1 MNKKRTT
8 IWLSQDVMDRLD
20 EMTKT
25 DDSKSRSEFIERAIK
40 FYDGYNRSTLE
51 NQYLPVA
58 ISSAVQG
65 TVKSSENRISKLL
78 YKNTVELSMVMNV
91 LSAIADVDNDTLKK
105 LRVKCM
111 NEVKATNGKI
121 SFEEINKKEVY
132 GIFFTSFEECQE
144 FCSYLNK
151 KEGVT
156 GYDYDREG
164 NLIAESTGEDNE

>member
-8 IWLSQDVMDRLD
+8 IWLTQDVMDRLD

-65 TVKSSENRISKLL
+65 TVKSSEDRISKLL

-105 LRVKCM
+105 LTVKCM

-121 SFEEINKKEVY
+121 SFEEINKYQK
-132 GIFFTSFEECQE
+132 GSWFI
-144 FCSYLNK
+144 
-151 KEGVT
+151 
-156 GYDYDREG
+156 
-164 NLIAESTGEDNE
+164 IAI

>member
-65 TVKSSENRISKLL
+65 TVKSSEDRISKLL

-111 NEVKATNGKI
+111 NEVKATHGKI
-121 SFEEINKKEVY
+121 SFEDINKY
-132 GIFFTSFEECQE
+132 FGIIGSVEAEETQMTRNE
-144 FCSYLNK
+144 DEYLK
-151 KEGVT
+151 PKILYKVKVEKGK
-156 GYDYDREG
+156 
-164 NLIAESTGEDNE
+164 

>member
-8 IWLSQDVMDRLD
+8 IWLNQDVMDRLD

-65 TVKSSENRISKLL
+65 TVKSSEDRISKLL
-78 YKNTVELSMVMNV
+78 Y
-91 LSAIADVDNDTLKK
+91 
-105 LRVKCM
+105 
-111 NEVKATNGKI
+111 
-121 SFEEINKKEVY
+121 
-132 GIFFTSFEECQE
+132 
-144 FCSYLNK
+144 
-151 KEGVT
+151 
-156 GYDYDREG
+156 
-164 NLIAESTGEDNE
+164 

>member
-1 MNKKRTT
+1 MKDKIKSITHIQKDESMKVKSIKGKK
-8 IWLSQDVMDRLD
+8 Q
-20 EMTKT
+20 
-25 DDSKSRSEFIERAIK
+25 
-40 FYDGYNRSTLE
+40 

-65 TVKSSENRISKLL
+65 TVKSSEDRISKLL

-121 SFEEINKKEVY
+121 SFEEINKYQK
-132 GIFFTSFEECQE
+132 GS
-144 FCSYLNK
+144 
-151 KEGVT
+151 
-156 GYDYDREG
+156 
-164 NLIAESTGEDNE
+164 

>member
-25 DDSKSRSEFIERAIK
+25 DDSKSRSEFIERAIM

-65 TVKSSENRISKLL
+65 TVKSSEDRISKLL

-91 LSAIADVDNDTLKK
+91 LSAIADVDNDTLKISK
-105 LRVKCM
+105 RFLIHNSYIKTVVIVCRLERNDLHVK
-111 NEVKATNGKI
+111 
-121 SFEEINKKEVY
+121 
-132 GIFFTSFEECQE
+132 
-144 FCSYLNK
+144 
-151 KEGVT
+151 T
-156 GYDYDREG
+156 G
-164 NLIAESTGEDNE
+164 

>member
-65 TVKSSENRISKLL
+65 TVKSSEDRISKLL
-78 YKNTVELSMVMNV
+78 YKNTVV

-121 SFEEINKKEVY
+121 SFEDINKYQK
-132 GIFFTSFEECQE
+132 GS
-144 FCSYLNK
+144 
-151 KEGVT
+151 
-156 GYDYDREG
+156 
-164 NLIAESTGEDNE
+164 

>member
-58 ISSAVQG
+58 ISS
-65 TVKSSENRISKLL
+65 EDRISKLL

-121 SFEEINKKEVY
+121 SFEDINKYQK
-132 GIFFTSFEECQE
+132 GS
-144 FCSYLNK
+144 
-151 KEGVT
+151 
-156 GYDYDREG
+156 
-164 NLIAESTGEDNE
+164 

>member
-1 MNKKRTT
+1 MA
-8 IWLSQDVMDRLD
+8 
-20 EMTKT
+20 
-25 DDSKSRSEFIERAIK
+25 KSRC
-40 FYDGYNRSTLE
+40 DGQTGWNDKNRWQQKSKWVYWKSNYVLWWVQSFNVG

-65 TVKSSENRISKLL
+65 TVKSSEDRISKLL

-121 SFEEINKKEVY
+121 SFEEINKYQK
-132 GIFFTSFEECQE
+132 GSWFI
-144 FCSYLNK
+144 
-151 KEGVT
+151 
-156 GYDYDREG
+156 
-164 NLIAESTGEDNE
+164 IAI

>member
-20 EMTKT
+20 EMTKM
-25 DDSKSRSEFIERAIK
+25 DDSKSRSK

-65 TVKSSENRISKLL
+65 TVKSSEDRISKLL

-121 SFEEINKKEVY
+121 SFEDINKYQK
-132 GIFFTSFEECQE
+132 GS
-144 FCSYLNK
+144 
-151 KEGVT
+151 
-156 GYDYDREG
+156 
-164 NLIAESTGEDNE
+164 

>member
-8 IWLSQDVMDRLD
+8 IWLSQDVMDKLD

-65 TVKSSENRISKLL
+65 TVKSSEDRISK
-78 YKNTVELSMVMNV
+78 
-91 LSAIADVDNDTLKK
+91 IAL
-105 LRVKCM
+105 
-111 NEVKATNGKI
+111 
-121 SFEEINKKEVY
+121 
-132 GIFFTSFEECQE
+132 
-144 FCSYLNK
+144 
-151 KEGVT
+151 
-156 GYDYDREG
+156 
-164 NLIAESTGEDNE
+164 

>member
-1 MNKKRTT
+1 
-8 IWLSQDVMDRLD
+8 
-20 EMTKT
+20 MTAKVEV
-25 DDSKSRSEFIERAIK
+25 SLLKEQLN

-65 TVKSSENRISKLL
+65 TVKSSEDRISKLL

-121 SFEEINKKEVY
+121 SFEEINKYQK
-132 GIFFTSFEECQE
+132 GS
-144 FCSYLNK
+144 
-151 KEGVT
+151 
-156 GYDYDREG
+156 
-164 NLIAESTGEDNE
+164 

>member
-20 EMTKT
+20 EMTKM

-40 FYDGYNRSTLE
+40 FYDRSTLE

-65 TVKSSENRISKLL
+65 TVKSSEDRISKLL

-121 SFEEINKKEVY
+121 SFEDINKYQK
-132 GIFFTSFEECQE
+132 GS
-144 FCSYLNK
+144 
-151 KEGVT
+151 
-156 GYDYDREG
+156 
-164 NLIAESTGEDNE
+164 

>member
-8 IWLSQDVMDRLD
+8 IWLTQDVMDRLD

-65 TVKSSENRISKLL
+65 TVKSSEDRISKLL

-91 LSAIADVDNDTLKK
+91 LSAIADDTLKK

-121 SFEEINKKEVY
+121 SFEEINKYQK
-132 GIFFTSFEECQE
+132 GSWFI
-144 FCSYLNK
+144 
-151 KEGVT
+151 
-156 GYDYDREG
+156 
-164 NLIAESTGEDNE
+164 IAI

>member
-8 IWLSQDVMDRLD
+8 IWLTQDVMDRLD

-65 TVKSSENRISKLL
+65 TVKSSEDRISKIAFI
-78 YKNTVELSMVMNV
+78 KNTVELSMVMNV

-121 SFEEINKKEVY
+121 SFEDINKYQK
-132 GIFFTSFEECQE
+132 GS
-144 FCSYLNK
+144 
-151 KEGVT
+151 
-156 GYDYDREG
+156 
-164 NLIAESTGEDNE
+164 

>member
-58 ISSAVQG
+58 ISSAV
-65 TVKSSENRISKLL
+65 KSSEDRISKLL

-121 SFEEINKKEVY
+121 SFEDINKYQK
-132 GIFFTSFEECQE
+132 GS
-144 FCSYLNK
+144 
-151 KEGVT
+151 
-156 GYDYDREG
+156 
-164 NLIAESTGEDNE
+164 